1 MVTKKQSKAEKL
13 AALQEKMSKQDLGGG
28 GAGYFSPKVGR
39 NVIRVMPE
47 VGDMDFFFQ
56 PVGRHYFPDG
66 QNVYCPSFTTEKERD
81 CPVCE
86 IVKEL
91 NSAGD
96 KASKKLAS
104 TLGVRRSWWMN
115 VIDRSNPGVGPLIFT
130 PGVTVFNSIISLI
143 NDPDYGDITDLEEG
157 TDITIERE
165 GQGLDTSYEVNPK
178 RKESVL
184 SADEADD
191 WMDRARDL
199 SWAEVS
205 EDPEEDRDL
214 AGEHFVW
221 VYPYDRIVDE
231 FGLDNFDQEEY
242 EEDEEPTKQPRKAP
256 KKKRPVKKEV
266 AEEEE
271 YDEAEEEDYV
281 EEEEEPAEEEVKRRM
296 TRRSRR
302 K

>member
-1 MVTKKQSKAEKL
+1 MASKTSKAEKL
-13 AALQEKMSKQDLGGG
+13 AALREKMSKQDLGGG

-39 NVIRVMPE
+39 NVIRILPE
-47 VGDMDFFFQ
+47 VGEMEFFFQ

-66 QNVYCPSFTTEKERD
+66 QNVYCPNFTTERERD

-91 NSAGD
+91 HAAGD

-104 TLGVRRSWWMN
+104 SLGVRRSWWMN
-115 VIDRSNPGVGPLIFT
+115 VIDRSNPSAGPLIFT

-165 GQGLDTSYEVNPK
+165 GQGLDTQYEVTPR
-178 RKESVL
+178 RKESPL
-184 SADEADD
+184 STDEAEMED
-191 WMDRARDL
+191 WLERARDL
-199 SWAEVS
+199 SWVEVS
-205 EDPEEDRDL
+205 EDPEEDRDM
-214 AGEHFVW
+214 AGNHFVW
-221 VYPYDRIVDE
+221 VYPYNRIVEE
-231 FGLDNFDQEEY
+231 FELDNFDQDDY
-242 EEDEEPTKQPRKAP
+242 EEEEAPSRQSRKAP
-256 KKKRPVKKEV
+256 AKRPVKKE
-266 AEEEE
+266 EEEP
-271 YDEAEEEDYV
+271 
-281 EEEEEPAEEEVKRRM
+281 EEEEPAEKEVKRRM